1 MLPMQLRAALVPP
14 PPLADAVTGVVAS
27 VSVPVEEPAPVAAPS
42 HRGLLRRRA
51 PATVELDAPVGPPP
65 PQLDLV
71 LSDQMHLP
79 LCAFGNVT
87 TDEQERLR
95 RALAQVASGLPS
107 ATVWVAGGTALEFS
121 GDRSV
126 WAKLEGDID
135 ALWAIFRGINEGVE
149 KVGFFLDRRSFRP
162 LLAVG
167 TINDATTA
175 PYLEDVVAAL
185 DAFRSDPWQVEAVS
199 LMKVALTGKPPRATE
214 LGRVPLGG

>member
-1 MLPMQLRAALVPP
+1 MLTMHLRAALVPP
-14 PPLADAVTGVVAS
+14 PTVVDAVAGVVAA
-27 VSVPVEEPAPVAAPS
+27 VPVPAEEPPPAAAPA

-65 PQLDLV
+65 AQLDFV
-71 LSDQMHLP
+71 VSDQMHLP
-79 LCAFGNVT
+79 LCSFGNVT

-95 RALAQVASGLPS
+95 RALALVAADLPS

-126 WAKLEGDID
+126 WAKLDGDID
-135 ALWAIFRGINEGVE
+135 ELWKIFRGINEGVE

-185 DAFRSDPWQVEAVS
+185 DAFRSEPWQVDTVS
-199 LMKVALTGKPPRATE
+199 LMKLALVGKPPRATE
-214 LGRVPLGG
+214 LGRVSLAG